1 MDNTILKLSIKNDA
15 RVIPELARFI
25 SDSAKKL
32 GLSNNKAY
40 YLCFVVET
48 VLELRTNA
56 IEENNPEINI
66 EVIDN
71 GSYFKFSVTDFGAP
85 YILTK
90 NQQAIL
96 KRKLV
101 DKYSFSQNGR
111 KGQSFS
117 FVYYYDAP
125 INNKEIETTQE
136 ELLDEEFIF
145 RKVNN
150 NDEDILEAVK
160 CLYASYGYEYYHQNL
175 YSVDSFKK
183 YIKSGRYI
191 PIIGENKHKQKM
203 CYCALDENEWF
214 KGVPE
219 LSNLVTKPIARGKNL
234 ASRIFLETENIA
246 KKENYEGVHV
256 SAVAYHPYTQKM
268 CNKLNYTASAIEY
281 SINPAGTGGYD
292 SDRRLD
298 CVIGIKV
305 FNKQRKHDLYI
316 SKECNE
322 AIKYVF
328 DLEELNYEIHND
340 KQLVNNKVSDLTYVI
355 DTDTS
360 NCFVKLDECGD
371 NIKEELVELINKDE
385 IRNVDVVTINLNMND
400 TNAIDGYNALRELGF
415 ICGGCLVGCS
425 NGDYMLLQS
434 FKVKPQYEKIV
445 LEDNYKELQNILN
458 KINGVK
464 I

>member
-1 MDNTILKLSIKNDA
+1 MNNTILKLSIKNDS
-15 RVIPELARFI
+15 RVIPELASFI
-25 SDSAKKL
+25 SELAKKL

-40 YLCFVVET
+40 YLCFVIET
-48 VLELRTNA
+48 VLELRTKA
-56 IEENNPEINI
+56 IEENKEIDI
-66 EVIDN
+66 EVIDS
-71 GSYFKFSVTDFGAP
+71 GSYFKFCVTDFGSP

-101 DKYSFSQNGR
+101 DKYSFTQNGR

-125 INNKEIETTQE
+125 IKDEITVIEQE
-136 ELLDEEFIF
+136 ELLDEDFTF
-145 RKVNN
+145 RKVKND
-150 NDEDILEAVK
+150 DEDILEAVK

-183 YIKSGRYI
+183 YIRSGRYI
-191 PIIGENKHKQKM
+191 PIIAENKHSQKM

-219 LSNLVTKPIARGKNL
+219 LSNLVTKPIARNKGL
-234 ASRIFLETENIA
+234 AFKIFKETENIA

-256 SAVAYHPYTQKM
+256 SAVAYHSYTQKM
-268 CNKLNYTASAIEY
+268 CNKLNYTPSSIEY

-292 SDRRLD
+292 ADRRLD
-298 CVIGIKV
+298 CVIGVKI
-305 FNKQRKHDLYI
+305 FNKTKKHDLYI
-316 SKECNE
+316 AQECND

-328 DLEELNYEIHND
+328 DKEGLNYEIHND
-340 KQLVNNKVSDLTYVI
+340 NQVVDNKTSDLSYVI

-360 NCFVKLDECGD
+360 NCFVKLDECSN
-371 NIKEELVELINKDE
+371 NIKSELAELIDKDE
-385 IRNVDVVTINLNMND
+385 IKNVDVVTINLNMND
-400 TNAIDGYNALRELGF
+400 INSIQGYRALRELGF
-415 ICGGCLVGCS
+415 IFVGCLPGCI

-434 FKVKPQYEKIV
+434 FKVKPEYEKIV
-445 LEDNYKELQNILN
+445 LEDNYKELQELLN
-458 KINGVK
+458 KVNV
-464 I
+464 